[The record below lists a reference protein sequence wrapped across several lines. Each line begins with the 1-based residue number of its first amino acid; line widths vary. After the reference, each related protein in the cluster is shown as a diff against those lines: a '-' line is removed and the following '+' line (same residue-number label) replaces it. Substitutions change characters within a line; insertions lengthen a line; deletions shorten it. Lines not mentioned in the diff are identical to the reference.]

1 MFKKGKLAVLAL
13 VAMSTVLAS
22 GCGVLHQALIHWNE
36 FSQLGAAW
44 KVLTSTKL

>member
-13 VAMSTVLAS
+13 VTMSTLLAS
-22 GCGVLHQALIHWNE
+22 GCGVIHQVLTHWND